1 MSQQVGSKVA
11 QPSLLLVEDDSGVYQ
26 FLLPAL
32 SAHGY
37 RVQHARD
44 LTQAK
49 QAGGFAMVIL
59 DLGLPD
65 GQGEQFIPHVRSYSD
80 VPILVLSARQ
90 DELDKVHCLNLG
102 ADDYL
107 MKPFG
112 LQELLARIQV
122 ALRRTNIMQ
131 MRDHVYQHQSLVIN
145 RASGIVTKHGEPL
158 HLSPIE
164 HALLMLLASKPGT
177 IFTHSQLLAQV
188 WGPDYIDDTHYLRIH
203 IGRLRAKLEEDP
215 ANPQTLLTELGI
227 GYRLA

>member
-1 MSQQVGSKVA
+1 MTLDKQA
-11 QPSLLLVEDDSGVYQ
+11 SLLLVEDDAGIYQ

-44 LTQAK
+44 LAQAQ
-49 QAGGFAMVIL
+49 QARDFAMVIL

-65 GQGEQFIPHVRSYSD
+65 GEGEQFISSLRTYSD

-90 DELDKVHCLNLG
+90 DEADKVHCLNLG

-112 LQELLARIQV
+112 LPELLARVQV
-122 ALRRTNIMQ
+122 ALRRTAIMQ
-131 MRDHVYQHQSLVIN
+131 MRDHIYQHQGLVIN
-145 RASGIVTKHGEPL
+145 RASGIVSKHDVQL

-177 IFTHSQLLAQV
+177 IFTHAQLLSQV
-188 WGPDYIDDTHYLRIH
+188 WGPEYIDDTHYLRIH
-203 IGRLRAKLEEDP
+203 IGRLRAKLESQP
-215 ANPQTLLTELGI
+215 ASPQYLLTELGI

>member
-1 MSQQVGSKVA
+1 MSQQVT
-11 QPSLLLVEDDSGVYQ
+11 LLLVEDDPGVYQ

-44 LTQAK
+44 LAQARE
-49 QAGGFAMVIL
+49 ASGFAMAIL

-65 GQGEQFIPHVRSYSD
+65 GQGEQFIPQLRAYSD

-122 ALRRTNIMQ
+122 ALRRTAMMQ

-145 RASGIVTKHGEPL
+145 RASGLVTKHGEQL

-203 IGRLRAKLEEDP
+203 IGRLRAKLEDQP
-215 ANPQTLLTELGI
+215 SAPQTLLTELGI

>member
-1 MSQQVGSKVA
+1 MSQA
-11 QPSLLLVEDDSGVYQ
+11 ARHATQPTLLLVEDDAGVYQ

-44 LTQAK
+44 LAQAK
-49 QAGGFAMVIL
+49 QASGFAMVIL

-122 ALRRTNIMQ
+122 ALRRTAIMQ
-131 MRDHVYQHQSLVIN
+131 MRDHVYQHQSLLIN
-145 RASGIVTKHGEPL
+145 RASGIVTKQGEPL

-177 IFTHSQLLAQV
+177 IFTHAQLLVQV
-188 WGPDYIDDTHYLRIH
+188 WGPEYIDDTHYLRIH
-203 IGRLRAKLEEDP
+203 IGRLRAKLEDQPADP
-215 ANPQTLLTELGI
+215 QILLTELGI

>member
-1 MSQQVGSKVA
+1 MSDK
-11 QPSLLLVEDDSGVYQ
+11 QPTLLLVEDDAGVYQ
-26 FLLPAL
+26 FLVPAL

-37 RVQHARD
+37 RVLHARD
-44 LTQAK
+44 LAQAR
-49 QAGGFAMVIL
+49 QASDFALVIL

-65 GQGEQFIPHVRSYSD
+65 GGGEQFISLLRAYSD

-90 DELDKVHCLNLG
+90 DEADKVHCLNLG

-112 LQELLARIQV
+112 LPELLARIQV
-122 ALRRTNIMQ
+122 ALRRTAMMQ
-131 MRDHVYQHQSLVIN
+131 MRDHAYQHEGLLIN
-145 RASGIVTKHGEPL
+145 RASGIVTKEGVQL

-177 IFTHSQLLAQV
+177 IFTHSQLLTSV
-188 WGPDYIDDTHYLRIH
+188 WGAEYVDDTHYLRIH
-203 IGRLRAKLEEDP
+203 IGRLRSKLETTP
-215 ANPQTLLTELGI
+215 AEPRYLLTELGI

>member
-1 MSQQVGSKVA
+1 MSQQA
-11 QPSLLLVEDDSGVYQ
+11 TLLLVEDDPGVYQ

-37 RVQHARD
+37 RLQHARD
-44 LTQAK
+44 LAQARE
-49 QAGGFAMVIL
+49 ASGFALVIL

-65 GQGEQFIPHVRSYSD
+65 GQGEQFIPYLRSYSD

-122 ALRRTNIMQ
+122 ALRRTAMMQ

-145 RASGIVTKHGEPL
+145 RASGLVTKHGEQL

-203 IGRLRAKLEEDP
+203 IGRLRAKLEDQP
-215 ANPQTLLTELGI
+215 SAPQILLTELGI

>member
-1 MSQQVGSKVA
+1 MSHVA
-11 QPSLLLVEDDSGVYQ
+11 QPTVLLVEDDPGVYT

-44 LTQAK
+44 LAQAR
-49 QAGGFAMVIL
+49 AASGFAMVIL

-65 GQGEQFIPHVRSYSD
+65 GEGEQFIPHLRGYSD

-90 DELDKVHCLNLG
+90 DEQDKVHCLNLG

-112 LQELLARIQV
+112 LPELLARIQV
-122 ALRRTNIMQ
+122 ALRRTAIMQ
-131 MRDHVYQHQSLVIN
+131 MRDHVYQHQSLSIN
-145 RASGIVTKHGEPL
+145 RASGMVTKHGEPL

-188 WGPDYIDDTHYLRIH
+188 WGADYINDTHYLRIH
-203 IGRLRAKLEEDP
+203 IGRLRAKLEDHP
-215 ANPQTLLTELGI
+215 SSPQTLLTELGI

>member
-1 MSQQVGSKVA
+1 MSQQA
-11 QPSLLLVEDDSGVYQ
+11 TLLLVEDDPGVYQ

-32 SAHGY
+32 SSHGY

-44 LTQAK
+44 LAQARE
-49 QAGGFAMVIL
+49 ASGFAMVVL

-65 GQGEQFIPHVRSYSD
+65 GQGEQFIPHLRSYSD

-112 LQELLARIQV
+112 LQELLARVQV
-122 ALRRTNIMQ
+122 ALRRTAIMQ
-131 MRDHVYQHQSLVIN
+131 MRDHVYQHQALVIN
-145 RASGIVTKHGEPL
+145 RASGMVTKHGEPL

-164 HALLMLLASKPGT
+164 YALLMLLASKPGT

-203 IGRLRAKLEEDP
+203 IGRLRAKLEDQP
-215 ANPQTLLTELGI
+215 ATPQTLLTELGI

>member
-1 MSQQVGSKVA
+1 MSQQ
-11 QPSLLLVEDDSGVYQ
+11 PILLLVEDDPGVYQ

-37 RVQHARD
+37 RVQHARN
-44 LTQAK
+44 LAQARE
-49 QAGGFAMVIL
+49 ASGFAMVIL

-122 ALRRTNIMQ
+122 ALRRTAIMQ

-145 RASGIVTKHGEPL
+145 GVVTKHGEPL

-188 WGPDYIDDTHYLRIH
+188 WGPDFIDDTHYLRIH
-203 IGRLRAKLEEDP
+203 IGRLRAKLEDQP
-215 ANPQTLLTELGI
+215 ATPQTLLTELGI

>member
-1 MSQQVGSKVA
+1 MSQQA
-11 QPSLLLVEDDSGVYQ
+11 TLLLVEDDPGVYQ

-44 LTQAK
+44 LAQARE
-49 QAGGFAMVIL
+49 ASGFAMVIL

-65 GQGEQFIPHVRSYSD
+65 GQGEQFIPQLRAYSD

-122 ALRRTNIMQ
+122 ALRRTAIMQ

-145 RASGIVTKHGEPL
+145 RASGLVTKHGEQL

-177 IFTHSQLLAQV
+177 IF
-188 WGPDYIDDTHYLRIH
+188 
-203 IGRLRAKLEEDP
+203 
-215 ANPQTLLTELGI
+215 
-227 GYRLA
+227 

>member
-1 MSQQVGSKVA
+1 MNMDQQ
-11 QPSLLLVEDDSGVYQ
+11 PTLLLVEDDAGVYQ
-26 FLLPAL
+26 FLVPAL

-37 RVQHARD
+37 RVLHARN
-44 LTQAK
+44 LAQAR
-49 QAGGFAMVIL
+49 QASDFAMVIL

-65 GQGEQFIPHVRSYSD
+65 GAGEQFITTLRTYSD

-90 DELDKVHCLNLG
+90 DERDKVHCLTMG

-112 LQELLARIQV
+112 LPELLARIQV
-122 ALRRTNIMQ
+122 ALRRTAMMQ
-131 MRDHVYQHQSLVIN
+131 MRDHVYQFEGLVIN
-145 RASGIVTKHGEPL
+145 RASGIVSQGDTQL

-177 IFTHSQLLAQV
+177 IFTHSQLLTQV
-188 WGPDYIDDTHYLRIH
+188 WGPEYVDDTHYLRIH
-203 IGRLRAKLEEDP
+203 IGRLRAKLEPTP
-215 ANPQTLLTELGI
+215 ASPRYVLTELGI

>member
-1 MSQQVGSKVA
+1 MSPQS
-11 QPSLLLVEDDSGVYQ
+11 PSRLLVVEDDPGVYQ

-32 SAHGY
+32 SARGFQ
-37 RVQHARD
+37 VQHASH
-44 LTQAK
+44 LAQATQAT
-49 QAGGFAMVIL
+49 GYDMVIL

-65 GQGEQFIPHVRSYSD
+65 GQGEQFIPHLRAYSD

-112 LQELLARIQV
+112 LPELLARIQV
-122 ALRRTNIMQ
+122 ALRRTAMMQ
-131 MRDHVYQHQSLVIN
+131 MRDHVYQRGHLQVN
-145 RASGIVTKHGEPL
+145 RASGVVTRDGEPL

-177 IFTHSQLLAQV
+177 IFTHAQLLAQV
-188 WGPDYIDDTHYLRIH
+188 WGPEYIDDTHYLRIH
-203 IGRLRAKLEEDP
+203 IGRLRSKLE
-215 ANPQTLLTELGI
+215 PQPSQPQYLLTELGI
-227 GYRLA
+227 GYRLV

>member
-1 MSQQVGSKVA
+1 MSA
-11 QPSLLLVEDDSGVYQ
+11 QPQPTLLLVEDDAGVYQ
-26 FLLPAL
+26 FLVPAL

-37 RVQHARD
+37 RVIHARD
-44 LTQAK
+44 LAQAR
-49 QAGGFAMVIL
+49 QASDFSMVIL

-65 GQGEQFIPHVRSYSD
+65 GDGDQLITTLRAYSD

-90 DELDKVHCLNLG
+90 DEQDKVQCLTMG

-112 LQELLARIQV
+112 LPELLARIQV
-122 ALRRTNIMQ
+122 ALRRTAMMQ
-131 MRDHVYQHQSLVIN
+131 MRDHIYQFEGLVIN
-145 RASGIVTKHGEPL
+145 RASGIVSHNGTQL

-177 IFTHSQLLAQV
+177 IFTHSQLLTQV
-188 WGPDYIDDTHYLRIH
+188 WGAEYVHDTHYLRIH
-203 IGRLRAKLEEDP
+203 IGRLRAKLEATP
-215 ANPQTLLTELGI
+215 ASPRYVLTELGI

>member
-1 MSQQVGSKVA
+1 MSEQA
-11 QPSLLLVEDDSGVYQ
+11 TLLLVEDDPGVYQ

-44 LTQAK
+44 LAQARE
-49 QAGGFAMVIL
+49 ATGFAMVIL

-65 GQGEQFIPHVRSYSD
+65 GQGEQFIPHLRSYSD

-112 LQELLARIQV
+112 LQELLARVQV
-122 ALRRTNIMQ
+122 ALRRTAIMQ
-131 MRDHVYQHQSLVIN
+131 MRDHVYQHQALVIN
-145 RASGIVTKHGEPL
+145 RASGMVTKHGEPL

-203 IGRLRAKLEEDP
+203 IGRLRAKLEDQP
-215 ANPQTLLTELGI
+215 ATPQTLLTELGI